1 MNRESSL
8 ATASVAR
15 PGCANQLE
23 LGSLNTPV
31 PGLAAVDFRH
41 IWWA

>member
-1 MNRESSL
+1 MNRESSP

-15 PGCANQLE
+15 PEHTNQLE
-23 LGSLNTPV
+23 LGLLTRAA
-31 PGLAAVDFRH
+31 PGLAAADFRH